1 MINAYPQ
8 HHRFSF
14 TGQGS
19 RYFGIWAVN
28 IILTI
33 LTFGLYYPWAK
44 AAVRKYLWN
53 ETTLD
58 GDPFVYHGTGKE
70 MFRGFIIAY
79 GMIFALFAMAYFF
92 PMAILM
98 LYIGLI
104 LLGPIAIFGAWR
116 YRLSRTSWRGIF
128 FSFRGN
134 LTDFV
139 KLYFKNIFLTIIT
152 LGIYGSWM
160 RVNIMK
166 YLLSHSQ
173 FGQYKLDFRGT
184 GGELF
189 GINIAGLILTIVTLY
204 IYLPWY
210 IANSFNFTIDN
221 TEIEEEDG
229 IVSTLKST
237 LTGGSTFYIFV
248 TNALMVMFTF
258 GLAFPWA
265 AMRGQKLFT
274 ESVNVHDEVDLENL
288 KQDSEDYRD
297 ATGDDLLDILDI
309 DLV

>member
-1 MINAYPQ
+1 MNNAYPQ
-8 HHRFSF
+8 HHNFSF
-14 TGQGS
+14 SGEGS
-19 RYFGIWAVN
+19 RFFGIWAVN

-33 LTFGLYYPWAK
+33 LTLGLYYPWAK

-58 GDPFVYHGTGKE
+58 GDPFVYYGTGKE
-70 MFRGFIIAY
+70 MFRGFILAY
-79 GMIFALFAMAYFF
+79 GLIFGLSFMVYLF
-92 PMAILM
+92 PMAVILF
-98 LYIGLI
+98 YIGLI

-139 KLYFKNIFLTIIT
+139 KLYFINIFLTIIT
-152 LGIYGSWM
+152 FGIYGSWM
-160 RVNIMK
+160 RVNILT

-173 FGQYKLDFRGT
+173 FGQYRLDFKGT
-184 GGELF
+184 GGTLF
-189 GINIAGLILTIVTLY
+189 GINLAGIFLSIITLY
-204 IYLPWY
+204 IYLPWF
-210 IANSFNFTIDN
+210 ITNSFNFTIDN
-221 TEIEEEDG
+221 VEIEQEDG
-229 IVSTLKST
+229 SVYPLKST
-237 LTGGSTFYIFV
+237 LLGGNTFTVIF
-248 TNALMVMFTF
+248 TNALMVMFTL

-265 AMRGQKLFT
+265 AMRSQRLFT

-288 KQDSEDYRD
+288 QQDTDDYRD

>member
-1 MINAYPQ
+1 MINAHPQ
-8 HHRFSF
+8 HHNFFF
-14 TGQGS
+14 TGKGS

-33 LTFGLYYPWAK
+33 LTLGLYYPWAK

-70 MFRGFIIAY
+70 MFKGFIIAY
-79 GMIFALFAMAYFF
+79 GIIFALFGLIILF
-92 PMAILM
+92 PMAFILF
-98 LYIGLI
+98 YVGLI
-104 LLGPIAIFGAWR
+104 LLGPVAIFGAWK

-134 LTDFV
+134 MTEFL

-173 FGQYKLDFRGT
+173 FGQYKLDFKGS
-184 GGELF
+184 GGEMF
-189 GINIAGLILTIVTLY
+189 GINITGIILSVITLY
-204 IYLPWY
+204 IYLPWF
-210 IANSFNFTIDN
+210 IANSFNFTIN
-221 TEIEEEDG
+221 NVEVEQEDG
-229 IVSTLKST
+229 SVYPLKST
-237 LTGGSTFYIFV
+237 LTGGSTFSVLI
-248 TNALMVMFTF
+248 TNALMVMFTL

-265 AMRGQKLFT
+265 AMRSQKLFT

-288 KQDSEDYRD
+288 KQDSEDYRN
-297 ATGDDLLDILDI
+297 ATGDDLLDILDM